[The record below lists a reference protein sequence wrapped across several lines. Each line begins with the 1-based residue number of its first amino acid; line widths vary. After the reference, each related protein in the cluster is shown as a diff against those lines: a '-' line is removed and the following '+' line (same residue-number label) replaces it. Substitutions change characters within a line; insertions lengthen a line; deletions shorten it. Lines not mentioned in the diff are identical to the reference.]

1 MSEETFNPF
10 NMNMP
15 WDVDPSKEETPAETP
30 VETNAETE
38 QPTEDKPDEQKQDI
52 FTALE
57 EKLKLPIG
65 STKEG
70 IEETKQMVRKI
81 QAKTQIF
88 ETKGTALLAQEK
100 LGKLTPEQHFAECA
114 RIRAQ
119 ANRLYDISSNL
130 MDKLNDQ
137 VESSLDMTDKMWSAV
152 SSMISSVGQS
162 LERLLK
168 VTQELRKE
176 EDLLTMEIKNIEDA
190 KKLTNDDGTMDATPD
205 DMNKLILFFQENEK
219 KATEQKQIEN
229 KEDEH
234 E

>member
-1 MSEETFNPF
+1 MPDETFNPF

-30 VETNAETE
+30 VETKTETE
-38 QPTEDKPDEQKQDI
+38 QPPEDKPDEQKQDI

>member
-1 MSEETFNPF
+1 MTDETFNPF

-15 WDVDPSKEETPAETP
+15 WDVDPAPAEKP
-30 VETNAETE
+30 VEAKPE
-38 QPTEDKPDEQKQDI
+38 PPHEDKPEEQKTDI

-81 QAKTQIF
+81 QAKTAIF

-176 EDLLTMEIKNIEDA
+176 EDLLTMEIKEAEDA
-190 KKLTNDDGTMDATPD
+190 KKLANDDGTMDATPD
-205 DMNKLILFFQENEK
+205 DMNKLILFFQEEEK
-219 KATEQKQIEN
+219 NAKQKQIEN
-229 KEDEH
+229 KDAANE
-234 E
+234 

>member
-1 MSEETFNPF
+1 MSDDTFNPF

-15 WDVDPSKEETPAETP
+15 WDVDPSKASATEETP
-30 VETNAETE
+30 VE
-38 QPTEDKPDEQKQDI
+38 DKPEPAQEDASAEPKQDI

-81 QAKTQIF
+81 QAKTAIF

-176 EDLLTMEIKNIEDA
+176 EDLLTMEIKEAEDA
-190 KKLTNDDGTMDATPD
+190 KKLANDDGTMDATPD
-205 DMNKLILFFQENEK
+205 DMNKLILFFQEEEK
-219 KATEQKQIEN
+219 NAKQKQIEN
-229 KEDEH
+229 KEAANE
-234 E
+234 

>member
-1 MSEETFNPF
+1 MPDETFNPF

-15 WDVDPSKEETPAETP
+15 WDVDPSKEKTPAEPP
-30 VETNAETE
+30 VEPKDETE
-38 QPTEDKPDEQKQDI
+38 QAPEDKPDEQKQDI

-137 VESSLDMTDKMWSAV
+137 VESSSDMSDKMWSAV

>member
-1 MSEETFNPF
+1 MPDETFNPF

-15 WDVDPSKEETPAETP
+15 WDVDPSKEKSPAETP
-30 VETNAETE
+30 VEPKDETE

-219 KATEQKQIEN
+219 KEAEQKQIEH
-229 KEDEH
+229 KDDEH

>member
-1 MSEETFNPF
+1 MADETFNPF

-15 WDVDPSKEETPAETP
+15 WDVDPSKPSATAEPA
-30 VETNAETE
+30 VENKPKAEPA
-38 QPTEDKPDEQKQDI
+38 QEDASAEPKQDI

-57 EKLKLPIG
+57 EKLRLPIG

-81 QAKTQIF
+81 QAKTAIF

-137 VESSLDMTDKMWSAV
+137 VEASLDMTDKMWSAV

-176 EDLLTMEIKNIEDA
+176 EDLLAMEVKEAEDA
-190 KKLTNDDGTMDATPD
+190 KKLANDDGTIDATPN
-205 DMNKLILFFQENEK
+205 DMNKLVTFFQEEER
-219 KATEQKQIEN
+219 KAIEQKQIEH
-229 KEDEH
+229 KDEEH

>member
-1 MSEETFNPF
+1 MPDETFNPF

-15 WDVDPSKEETPAETP
+15 WDVDPSKDETPAETP
-30 VETNAETE
+30 VETKTETE
-38 QPTEDKPDEQKQDI
+38 QPPEDKPDEQKQDI

>member
-1 MSEETFNPF
+1 MPDETFNPF

-15 WDVDPSKEETPAETP
+15 WDVDPSKEKTPTETP
-30 VETNAETE
+30 VEPKDETE
-38 QPTEDKPDEQKQDI
+38 QAPEDKPDEQKQDI

-137 VESSLDMTDKMWSAV
+137 VESSLDMSDKMWSAV

>member
-1 MSEETFNPF
+1 MSDETFNPF

-15 WDVDPSKEETPAETP
+15 WDVDPSKESAPAEP
-30 VETNAETE
+30 KDEPKDEPKVEE
-38 QPTEDKPDEQKQDI
+38 QPAEKKQDI

-57 EKLKLPIG
+57 EKLRIPIG

-70 IEETKQMVRKI
+70 IEETKQMVNQIK
-81 QAKTQIF
+81 AKSQIF

-137 VESSLDMTDKMWSAV
+137 VESSLDMSDKMWSAV

-176 EDLLTMEIKNIEDA
+176 EDLLAIEIKNIEDA

-219 KATEQKQIEN
+219 KESEQKQIEH
-229 KEDEH
+229 KDEEH

>member
-1 MSEETFNPF
+1 MPDETFNPF

-15 WDVDPSKEETPAETP
+15 WDVEPNKETAQSDIQVEPDAE
-30 VETNAETE
+30 E
-38 QPTEDKPDEQKQDI
+38 QPAEQKQDV

-57 EKLKLPIG
+57 EKLRLPLG

-70 IEETKQMVRKI
+70 IEETKQMVHKI

-176 EDLLTMEIKNIEDA
+176 EDLLAMEVKSIEDA
-190 KKLTNDDGTMDATPD
+190 KKLTNNDGTVDATTD
-205 DMNKLILFFQENEK
+205 EMNKLILFFQEGEK
-219 KATEQKQIEN
+219 AEQQKQIEH
-229 KEDEH
+229 KDE
-234 E
+234 EQ

>member
-1 MSEETFNPF
+1 MSDETFNPF

-15 WDVDPSKEETPAETP
+15 WDVDPSTESTPAKKP
-30 VETNAETE
+30 VEAKVEAEP
-38 QPTEDKPDEQKQDI
+38 QPEDQSAEPKQDI

-81 QAKTQIF
+81 QAKTAIF

-176 EDLLTMEIKNIEDA
+176 EDLLAMEVKEAEDA
-190 KKLTNDDGTMDATPD
+190 KKLANDDGTMNATPD
-205 DMNKLILFFQENEK
+205 DMNKLILFFQEEEK
-219 KATEQKQIEN
+219 NAKQKQIEK
-229 KEDEH
+229 KEEAN

>member
-1 MSEETFNPF
+1 MPDETFNPF

-15 WDVDPSKEETPAETP
+15 WDVEPNNETAPTETK
-30 VETNAETE
+30 VEPNADE
-38 QPTEDKPDEQKQDI
+38 QPAEQKQDV

-57 EKLKLPIG
+57 EKLRLPLG

-176 EDLLTMEIKNIEDA
+176 EDLLAMEVKSIEDA
-190 KKLTNDDGTMDATPD
+190 KKLTNNDGTVDATPD
-205 DMNKLILFFQENEK
+205 DMNKLILFFQEGEK
-219 KATEQKQIEN
+219 AEKQKQIEH
-229 KEDEH
+229 KDE
-234 E
+234 EK

>member
-1 MSEETFNPF
+1 MPDETFNPF

-15 WDVDPSKEETPAETP
+15 WDVDPSKEKTPAEPP
-30 VETNAETE
+30 VEPKDETE
-38 QPTEDKPDEQKQDI
+38 QQTEDKPDEQKQDI

>member
-15 WDVDPSKEETPAETP
+15 WDVDPSKEETPAEPP
-30 VETNAETE
+30 VETKADTE

>member
-1 MSEETFNPF
+1 MPDETFNPF

-15 WDVDPSKEETPAETP
+15 WDVDPSKEKTPAEPP
-30 VETNAETE
+30 VEPKDETE
-38 QPTEDKPDEQKQDI
+38 QAPEDKPDEQKQDI

-137 VESSLDMTDKMWSAV
+137 VESSLDMSDKMWSAV

>member
-1 MSEETFNPF
+1 MSDETFNPF

-15 WDVDPSKEETPAETP
+15 WDVDPSKEKTPAETP
-30 VETNAETE
+30 VEPKDETE

-88 ETKGTALLAQEK
+88 ETKGTTLLAQEK

-137 VESSLDMTDKMWSAV
+137 VESSLDMSDKMWSAV

>member
-1 MSEETFNPF
+1 MPDETFNPF

-15 WDVDPSKEETPAETP
+15 WDVEPNKETAPSETQVEPDADEQPAE
-30 VETNAETE
+30 
-38 QPTEDKPDEQKQDI
+38 QKHDV

-57 EKLKLPIG
+57 EKLRLPLG

-70 IEETKQMVRKI
+70 IEETKQMVHKI

-176 EDLLTMEIKNIEDA
+176 EDLLAMEVKSIEDA
-190 KKLTNDDGTMDATPD
+190 KKLTNNDGTVEATTD
-205 DMNKLILFFQENEK
+205 EMNKLILFFQEGEK
-219 KATEQKQIEN
+219 AEQQKQIEH
-229 KEDEH
+229 KDE
-234 E
+234 ER

>member
-1 MSEETFNPF
+1 MSDETFNPF

-15 WDVDPSKEETPAETP
+15 WDVDPSKEPAKETP
-30 VETNAETE
+30 VEPKAEAE
-38 QPTEDKPDEQKQDI
+38 QPQEDKPDEQKQDI

-137 VESSLDMTDKMWSAV
+137 VESSLDMSDKMWSAV

-219 KATEQKQIEN
+219 KETEQKQIEH
-229 KEDEH
+229 KDEEDE
-234 E
+234 

>member
-1 MSEETFNPF
+1 MTDETFNPF

-15 WDVDPSKEETPAETP
+15 WDVDPSTEPASAEKT
-30 VETNAETE
+30 VEAKAEPPHE
-38 QPTEDKPDEQKQDI
+38 DQPEEQKTDI

-81 QAKTQIF
+81 QAKTAIF

-130 MDKLNDQ
+130 H
-137 VESSLDMTDKMWSAV
+137 
-152 SSMISSVGQS
+152 G
-162 LERLLK
+162 
-168 VTQELRKE
+168 
-176 EDLLTMEIKNIEDA
+176 
-190 KKLTNDDGTMDATPD
+190 
-205 DMNKLILFFQENEK
+205 
-219 KATEQKQIEN
+219 
-229 KEDEH
+229 
-234 E
+234 

>member
-1 MSEETFNPF
+1 MPDETFNPF

-15 WDVDPSKEETPAETP
+15 WDVDPSKEKTPTETP
-30 VETNAETE
+30 VEPKDETE
-38 QPTEDKPDEQKQDI
+38 QAPEDKPDEQKQDI

-137 VESSLDMTDKMWSAV
+137 VESSLDMSDTMWSAV

>member
-1 MSEETFNPF
+1 MPDETFNPF

-15 WDVDPSKEETPAETP
+15 WDVEPNKETAPSETQVEPDAE
-30 VETNAETE
+30 E
-38 QPTEDKPDEQKQDI
+38 QPADQKQDV

-57 EKLKLPIG
+57 EKLRLPLG

-70 IEETKQMVRKI
+70 IEETKQMVHKI

-168 VTQELRKE
+168 VAQELRKE
-176 EDLLTMEIKNIEDA
+176 EDLLAMEVKSIEDA
-190 KKLTNDDGTMDATPD
+190 KKLTNNDGTVDATTD
-205 DMNKLILFFQENEK
+205 EMNKLILFFQEGEK
-219 KATEQKQIEN
+219 AEQQKQIEH
-229 KEDEH
+229 KDE
-234 E
+234 ER

>member
-1 MSEETFNPF
+1 MPDETFNPF

-15 WDVDPSKEETPAETP
+15 WDVEPNKETAPSETQVEPDAEEQH
-30 VETNAETE
+30 V
-38 QPTEDKPDEQKQDI
+38 DQKQDV

-57 EKLKLPIG
+57 EKLRLPLG

-70 IEETKQMVRKI
+70 IEETKQMVHKI

-168 VTQELRKE
+168 VTHELRKE
-176 EDLLTMEIKNIEDA
+176 EDLLAMEVKSIEDA
-190 KKLTNDDGTMDATPD
+190 KELTNNDGTVDATTD
-205 DMNKLILFFQENEK
+205 EMNKLILFFQEGEK
-219 KATEQKQIEN
+219 AEQQKQIEH
-229 KEDEH
+229 KDEDR
-234 E
+234 

>member
-1 MSEETFNPF
+1 MPDETFNPF

-15 WDVDPSKEETPAETP
+15 WDVEPNKETAPSETQVEPDAE
-30 VETNAETE
+30 E
-38 QPTEDKPDEQKQDI
+38 QPADHKQDV

-57 EKLKLPIG
+57 EKLRLPLG

-70 IEETKQMVRKI
+70 IEETKQMVHKI
-81 QAKTQIF
+81 HAKTQIF

-176 EDLLTMEIKNIEDA
+176 EDLLAMEVKSIEDA
-190 KKLTNDDGTMDATPD
+190 KKLTNNDGTVDATTD
-205 DMNKLILFFQENEK
+205 EMNKLILFFQEGEK
-219 KATEQKQIEN
+219 AEQQKQIEH
-229 KEDEH
+229 KDE
-234 E
+234 ER

>member
-1 MSEETFNPF
+1 MPDETFNPF

-15 WDVDPSKEETPAETP
+15 WDVDPSKEKTPAEPP
-30 VETNAETE
+30 VEPKDETE
-38 QPTEDKPDEQKQDI
+38 QAPEDKPDEQKQDI

-137 VESSLDMTDKMWSAV
+137 VESSLDMSDKMWSAV

-229 KEDEH
+229 KEDEY

>member
-1 MSEETFNPF
+1 MSDETFNPF

-15 WDVDPSKEETPAETP
+15 WDVDPSKDETPAETP
-30 VETNAETE
+30 VEPKDEAEHA
-38 QPTEDKPDEQKQDI
+38 PEDKPDEQKQDI

>member
-1 MSEETFNPF
+1 MSEATFNPF

-15 WDVDPSKEETPAETP
+15 WDVDPSKVTAPAETN
-30 VETNAETE
+30 VEPKTEE
-38 QPTEDKPDEQKQDI
+38 QPAEQKQDI

-57 EKLKLPIG
+57 EKLRLPLG

-70 IEETKQMVRKI
+70 IEETKHMVNQIK
-81 QAKTQIF
+81 AKSQIF

-114 RIRAQ
+114 KIRAQ

-137 VESSLDMTDKMWSAV
+137 VESSLDITEKMWTAISA
-152 SSMISSVGQS
+152 MISSVGQS

-176 EDLLTMEIKNIEDA
+176 EDLLAIEIKSIEDA
-190 KKLTNDDGTMDATPD
+190 KKLTNDDGTIDATPD
-205 DMNKLILFFQENEK
+205 DINRLILFFQEGEK
-219 KATEQKQIEN
+219 AEQQKQIEH
-229 KEDEH
+229 KDE
-234 E
+234 ENE

>member
-1 MSEETFNPF
+1 MSDDTFNPF

-15 WDVDPSKEETPAETP
+15 WDVDPSKASATEETP
-30 VETNAETE
+30 VE
-38 QPTEDKPDEQKQDI
+38 DKPEPAQEDASAEPKQDI

-81 QAKTQIF
+81 QAKTAIF

-176 EDLLTMEIKNIEDA
+176 EDLLTMEIKEAEDA
-190 KKLTNDDGTMDATPD
+190 KKLANDDGTMDATPD
-205 DMNKLILFFQENEK
+205 DMNKLILFFQEEEK
-219 KATEQKQIEN
+219 NAKQKQIEN
-229 KEDEH
+229 KDAANE
-234 E
+234 

>member
-1 MSEETFNPF
+1 MSDETFNPF

-15 WDVDPSKEETPAETP
+15 WDVDPSKEKTPAETP
-30 VETNAETE
+30 VEPKDETE
-38 QPTEDKPDEQKQDI
+38 QPPEDKPDEQKQDI

-137 VESSLDMTDKMWSAV
+137 VESSLDMSDKMWSAV

-219 KATEQKQIEN
+219 KEAEQKQIEH
-229 KEDEH
+229 KDEEDE
-234 E
+234 

>member
-1 MSEETFNPF
+1 MPDETFNPF

-15 WDVDPSKEETPAETP
+15 WDVDPSKEKTPAEPP
-30 VETNAETE
+30 VEPKDETE
-38 QPTEDKPDEQKQDI
+38 PPAEDKPDEQKQDI

-205 DMNKLILFFQENEK
+205 NMNKLILFFQENEK
-219 KATEQKQIEN
+219 KASEQKQIEN
-229 KEDEH
+229 KEEDH

>member
-1 MSEETFNPF
+1 MPDETFNPF

-15 WDVDPSKEETPAETP
+15 WDVEPNKETAASEAQVEPDAEEQPAE
-30 VETNAETE
+30 
-38 QPTEDKPDEQKQDI
+38 QKHDV

-57 EKLKLPIG
+57 EKLRLPLG

-70 IEETKQMVRKI
+70 IEETKQMVHKI

-176 EDLLTMEIKNIEDA
+176 EDLLAMEVKSIEDA
-190 KKLTNDDGTMDATPD
+190 KKLTNNDGTVDATTD
-205 DMNKLILFFQENEK
+205 EMNKLILFFQEGEK
-219 KATEQKQIEN
+219 AEQQKQIEH
-229 KEDEH
+229 KDE
-234 E
+234 ER

>member
-1 MSEETFNPF
+1 MSDETFNPF

-15 WDVDPSKEETPAETP
+15 WDVDPSKDETPAETP
-30 VETNAETE
+30 VEPKDETE

-137 VESSLDMTDKMWSAV
+137 VESSLDMSDKMWSAV

-219 KATEQKQIEN
+219 KATEQKQIEH

>member
-1 MSEETFNPF
+1 
-10 NMNMP
+10 
-15 WDVDPSKEETPAETP
+15 
-30 VETNAETE
+30 
-38 QPTEDKPDEQKQDI
+38 
-52 FTALE
+52 
-57 EKLKLPIG
+57 
-65 STKEG
+65 
-70 IEETKQMVRKI
+70 
-81 QAKTQIF
+81 
-88 ETKGTALLAQEK
+88 
-100 LGKLTPEQHFAECA
+100 
-114 RIRAQ
+114 
-119 ANRLYDISSNL
+119 

-219 KATEQKQIEN
+219 KANEQKQIEH
-229 KEDEH
+229 KDEEH

>member
-1 MSEETFNPF
+1 MADETFNPF

-15 WDVDPSKEETPAETP
+15 WDVDPSKTSATAEPA
-30 VETNAETE
+30 V
-38 QPTEDKPDEQKQDI
+38 EDKPKAEPAQEDAPVEPKQDI

-57 EKLKLPIG
+57 EKLRLPIG

-81 QAKTQIF
+81 QAKTAIF

-100 LGKLTPEQHFAECA
+100 LGKLTPAQHFAECA

-137 VESSLDMTDKMWSAV
+137 VEASLDMTDKMWSAV

-168 VTQELRKE
+168 VTQELRK
-176 EDLLTMEIKNIEDA
+176 D
-190 KKLTNDDGTMDATPD
+190 
-205 DMNKLILFFQENEK
+205 
-219 KATEQKQIEN
+219 
-229 KEDEH
+229 
-234 E
+234 

>member
-1 MSEETFNPF
+1 MPDETFNPF

-15 WDVDPSKEETPAETP
+15 WDVDPSKEKTPAETP
-30 VETNAETE
+30 VEPKDETE
-38 QPTEDKPDEQKQDI
+38 QAPEDKPDEQKQDI

-137 VESSLDMTDKMWSAV
+137 VESSLDMSDKMWSAV

>member
-1 MSEETFNPF
+1 MPDETFNPF

-15 WDVDPSKEETPAETP
+15 WDVEPNKETAQSDTQVEPDAE
-30 VETNAETE
+30 E
-38 QPTEDKPDEQKQDI
+38 QPAEQKQDV

-57 EKLKLPIG
+57 EKLRLPLG

-70 IEETKQMVRKI
+70 IEETKQMVHKI

-176 EDLLTMEIKNIEDA
+176 EDLLAMEVKSIEDA
-190 KKLTNDDGTMDATPD
+190 KKLTNNDGTVDATTD
-205 DMNKLILFFQENEK
+205 EMNKLILFFQEGEK
-219 KATEQKQIEN
+219 AEQQKQIEH
-229 KEDEH
+229 KDE
-234 E
+234 EQ